1 MFPVVLPHLAKL
13 ALANN
18 SQSAEAKRI
27 DVATQLFEAYSA
39 LSCCCILLAAA
50 TQTEL
55 CRSNPGFDCLVTP
68 AELTGRSFLLLF
80 FFFCLFPSSQLNCER
95 LPKVFH
101 SKCAPLGDWRT
112 ALVAVSQRTFERRVP
127 TLGNAAVCVSPG

>member
-27 DVATQLFEAYSA
+27 DVAMQLFEAYSA

-50 TQTEL
+50 TQPEL
-55 CRSNPGFDCLVTP
+55 CRSNPGL
-68 AELTGRSFLLLF
+68 
-80 FFFCLFPSSQLNCER
+80 
-95 LPKVFH
+95 
-101 SKCAPLGDWRT
+101 
-112 ALVAVSQRTFERRVP
+112 
-127 TLGNAAVCVSPG
+127 CV